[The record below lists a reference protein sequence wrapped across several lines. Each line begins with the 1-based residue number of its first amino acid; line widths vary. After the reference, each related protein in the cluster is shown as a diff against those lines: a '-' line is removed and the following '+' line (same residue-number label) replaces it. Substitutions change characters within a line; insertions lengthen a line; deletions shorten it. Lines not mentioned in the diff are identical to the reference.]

1 MDELHMVREGNHL
14 VPIDEM
20 SSEELARIPLR
31 QQVLV
36 TVRVP
41 RNIRQHRL
49 AWALATKVA
58 EACEWLHDREDSMA
72 WLKIKARHVRYIHD
86 HRNGETQIIPKSIR
100 FAALDQMSFD
110 RIFRRMVYVTVTE
123 IIPGIDEAALRA
135 EIESMVGIDDRPT
148 PAPAKKR
155 GRPRLPAKV
164 SIIPAIEPVSAGD
177 FPNRPGLPAAER
189 PPLTRQATNSDTGR

>member
-36 TVRVP
+36 TVRIP

-58 EACEWLHDREDSMA
+58 EACEWLHDREDAMA

-100 FAALDQMSFD
+100 FAALDQMGFD

-123 IIPGIDEAALRA
+123 IIPGIDESALRA

-148 PAPAKKR
+148 PAPAKRR

-164 SIIPAIEPVSAGD
+164 SIIPAIGP
-177 FPNRPGLPAAER
+177 
-189 PPLTRQATNSDTGR
+189 TNSDTESTQ

>member
-1 MDELHMVREGNHL
+1 MNELHMVREGNHL

-20 SSEELARIPLR
+20 SSEELARIPSR

-36 TVRVP
+36 TVRFP

-58 EACEWLHDREDSMA
+58 EACEWLHDREDAMA

-86 HRNGETQIIPKSIR
+86 NHNGETQIIPKSIR
-100 FAALDQMSFD
+100 FAALDQMGFD

-123 IIPGIDEAALRA
+123 IIPGIDEAALRT

-164 SIIPAIEPVSAGD
+164 SIIPAIEPVAAGD
-177 FPNRPGLPAAER
+177 VPNRPGQ
-189 PPLTRQATNSDTGR
+189 PPLG